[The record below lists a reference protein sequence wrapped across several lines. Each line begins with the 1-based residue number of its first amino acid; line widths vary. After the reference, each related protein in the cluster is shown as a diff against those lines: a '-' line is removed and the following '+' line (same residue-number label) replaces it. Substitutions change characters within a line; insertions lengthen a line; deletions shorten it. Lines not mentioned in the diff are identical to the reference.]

1 MKEKNIT
8 IKIEGANQGQWSNF
22 LLELNLMKKA
32 WKPYGV
38 DITLKAPGIKNIIL
52 WGTRNN
58 DYTRP
63 NRQVSQRLQQNKRP
77 RA

>member
-38 DITLKAPGIKNIIL
+38 DITLKEPGIKNIIL

-63 NRQVSQRLQQNKRP
+63 NRQVSQRLQQNKRS
-77 RA
+77 RT

>member
-32 WKPYGV
+32 WKSYGV

-63 NRQVSQRLQQNKRP
+63 NRQVSQRLQQNKRS
-77 RA
+77 RT

>member
-63 NRQVSQRLQQNKRP
+63 NRQVSQRLQQNKRS
-77 RA
+77 RT

>member
-32 WKPYGV
+32 WKSYGV
-38 DITLKAPGIKNIIL
+38 DITFKAP
-52 WGTRNN
+52 
-58 DYTRP
+58 
-63 NRQVSQRLQQNKRP
+63 V
-77 RA
+77 